1 MSTPRLPLLP
11 LPLLLFSFIL
21 PISFALR
28 QELPDI
34 FIKDV
39 LTSQE
44 TDQCDLNYVT
54 DHTNLKMTANLVAHL
69 SQEQRYFTW
78 LEILHTFSKSTN
90 FSYPRAFVI
99 HTASLEVERVFIT
112 ESKCIVHFLDV
123 DNITIAKNYLKH
135 AWYAGLLGPNNIHV
149 VNIEYSTY
157 DPMELMFPEIFDF
170 QKLFIA
176 EHRVK
181 LIAFTSIRIIWRML
195 HIGKYEANNGTKWVF
210 WKWRVFYSKRHLE
223 IIR

>member
-1 MSTPRLPLLP
+1 MHEG
-11 LPLLLFSFIL
+11 
-21 PISFALR
+21 
-28 QELPDI
+28 QG
-34 FIKDV
+34 
-39 LTSQE
+39 
-44 TDQCDLNYVT
+44 LNVI
-54 DHTNLKMTANLVAHL
+54 
-69 SQEQRYFTW
+69 Q
-78 LEILHTFSKSTN
+78 LEICFVHDPWLHPSRCVPSFLDLRYTFSKSTN

-181 LIAFTSIRIIWRML
+181 VIAFTCIRII
-195 HIGKYEANNGTKWVF
+195 
-210 WKWRVFYSKRHLE
+210 
-223 IIR
+223 